1 MIRLTSIRPYLI
13 VLVISLLYAVA
24 RFSFTIE
31 ALRSIG
37 NPNRVDPASLHL
49 RGEFVESHLGS
60 ALNADGSVTAR
71 IIAERY
77 LFVPSRIT
85 VPVGVPVRLRITSAD
100 VPHAF
105 QVAGVRVKVLPGVVT
120 EVHFEISSPGDYEV
134 FCEEFCGPGHHAMM
148 ERFVAV
154 PKKDFAAGHF
164 SDSNVE
170 AASEVARGSR

>member
-1 MIRLTSIRPYLI
+1 MIRLTNVRPYLI
-13 VLVISLLYAVA
+13 VLVASLLYAVA
-24 RFSFTIE
+24 RLSFSIE
-31 ALRSIG
+31 ALRSMG
-37 NPNRVDPASLHL
+37 NPNHVDPASLHL

-71 IIAERY
+71 IIAQRY
-77 LFVPSRIT
+77 LFVPSRIA

-105 QVAGVRVKVLPGVVT
+105 RVAGVKVKVVPGIVT
-120 EVHFEISSPGDYEV
+120 EVHFQLSSPGDYDV
-134 FCEEFCGPGHHAMM
+134 YCEEFCGPGHHAMM

-170 AASEVARGSR
+170 PESEVSRGSR